1 MGIKSLT
8 KTIQKHSPESV
19 TNENLYKLSG
29 KKVAV
34 DASLIIYQQLLRAPS
49 SKLSKNSQGKITN
62 HLTGIFYKVMNYI
75 ALNIELIFVFDG
87 RPPVN
92 KQECINMRKEKS
104 NKAKVTAEKTT
115 CGDEK
120 NKLEKSSLRLTRE
133 MVEDV
138 KHLLSLM
145 GVSYIHPYIGEGEG
159 FASELCR
166 MGYVDYVLTEDMDTM
181 AYQCP
186 KLIRNCIDKSVKR
199 SDIVSIFD
207 YGKMIE
213 GMELTHEKFLDFC
226 ILCGCDY
233 CPIVPKIGTVTA
245 MKLVKK
251 HDNIES
257 IISENSSK
265 YDFPENYLS
274 LFNNAKVNF
283 KIFKGKIN
291 VDEMVVNKSER
302 DIQSLTDY
310 LINTVEMSDKRVQN
324 TIKKFHN
331 NYKNE

>member
-8 KTIQKHSPESV
+8 KTIQKYSPGSI

-62 HLTGIFYKVMNYI
+62 HITGLFYKIMNYI
-75 ALNIELIFVFDG
+75 SLNIELIFIFDG

-92 KQECINMRKEKS
+92 KQDCINMRKEKS
-104 NKAKVTAEKTT
+104 KKAKETAEKTT
-115 CGDEK
+115 CEEEK
-120 NKLEKSSLRLTRE
+120 IKLEKSSLRLTKE
-133 MVEDV
+133 MIDDV
-138 KHLLSLM
+138 KYLLRLM
-145 GVSYIHPYIGEGEG
+145 GVSYIHPYEGEGEG

-186 KLIRNCIDKSVKR
+186 KLVRNCIDKSLKR
-199 SDIVSIFD
+199 ADIVSVFD
-207 YGKMIE
+207 YEKMME

-265 YDFPENYLS
+265 YEFPENYLS
-274 LFNNAKVNF
+274 LFNNAKNNF
-283 KIFKGKIN
+283 KIFKDKIN
-291 VDEMVVNKSER
+291 LDEMVVNKSER
-302 DIQSLTDY
+302 DISGLTDY
-310 LINTVEMSDKRVQN
+310 LIKTIEMSDKRVQN
-324 TIKKFHN
+324 TLKKFHN